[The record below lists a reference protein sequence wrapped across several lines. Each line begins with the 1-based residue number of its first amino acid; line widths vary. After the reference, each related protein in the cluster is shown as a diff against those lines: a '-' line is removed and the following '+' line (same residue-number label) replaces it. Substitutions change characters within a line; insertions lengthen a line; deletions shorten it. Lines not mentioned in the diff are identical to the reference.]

1 MGVLPGVPP
10 GVPPG
15 VIPGVLPGVS
25 NGPSPGG
32 SPWGPPG
39 DPLGQS
45 WLGSATIQGR
55 FLVILGRLLVD
66 PGCVFDPK
74 LSRTWYTR
82 NAESSWPQTGRHR
95 QANYMNVAS
104 EGPKKTKTHGWYARN
119 VLCFRFFSNL
129 YLPGVFSLILVPPGI
144 VDF

>member
-1 MGVLPGVPP
+1 MIERVVARCVRVPKK
-10 GVPPG
+10 
-15 VIPGVLPGVS
+15 
-25 NGPSPGG
+25 
-32 SPWGPPG
+32 
-39 DPLGQS
+39 GQS